1 MKELLNKIKAAK
13 QILLSTHRAPD
24 GDGFGAEVALYHA
37 LIKLD
42 KKVHLLHVDEPA
54 FKYNFLRKKVR
65 LDVFSNESQPEASE
79 TDLILVF
86 DTNDGRML
94 PGLWNWVTENKI
106 QFAFIDHHPFLEDA
120 PNIGELSFINTD
132 AASTG
137 EIVYSMIKDLEVEM
151 DENIAEALYTSVC
164 FDTQLFR
171 YVKSSAISHAIAAE
185 VIPYIDEPESIHDHL
200 FGNIPIEKFRFLA
213 YCTNK
218 IEFHFNNQFAYLE
231 ITDEDLIRFNMSS
244 EDTRDLTDHILGVD
258 SVEISLVVIPAEGG
272 KKLSI
277 RSKKPLRVLELA
289 KLWNGGGH
297 LYASGAYIPADSK
310 SLANLKKDLLS
321 EIKKLL

>member
-37 LIKLD
+37 LIKLN

>member
-37 LIKLD
+37 LIKLN

-185 VIPYIDEPESIHDHL
+185 VIPYIDEPENIHDHL

-258 SVEISLVVIPAEGG
+258 SVEMSLVVIPAEGG

>member
-1 MKELLNKIKAAK
+1 MKELLEKIKAADH
-13 QILLSTHRAPD
+13 ILLSTHRAPD

-37 LIKLD
+37 LMKIK

-65 LDVFSNESQPEASE
+65 LDIFNKEKTPDPKLAN
-79 TDLILVF
+79 LILVF

-94 PGLWNWVTENKI
+94 PGLWEWVTENNVE
-106 QFAFIDHHPFLEDA
+106 FAFIDHHPFLEDA
-120 PNIGELSFINTD
+120 PNIGRLSHINTE

-137 EIVYSMIKDLEVEM
+137 EIVFSMIKDLNIEM

-171 YVKSSAISHAIAAE
+171 YVKSSAISHVIAAE
-185 VIPYIDEPESIHDHL
+185 VIPFIDEPESIHDHL

-213 YCTNK
+213 YCTSK

-289 KLWNGGGH
+289 KLWHGGGH
-297 LYASGAYIPADSK
+297 PYASGAYIPADSK
-310 SLANLKKDLLS
+310 SLVNLKKDILS
-321 EIKKLL
+321 EVKNLL